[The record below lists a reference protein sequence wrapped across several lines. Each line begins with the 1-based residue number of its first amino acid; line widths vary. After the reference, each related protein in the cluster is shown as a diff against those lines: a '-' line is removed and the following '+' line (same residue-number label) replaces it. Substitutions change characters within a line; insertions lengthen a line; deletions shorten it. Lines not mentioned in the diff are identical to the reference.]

1 MKIAIF
7 RAKLQKNH
15 DFWPKNGIF
24 QIDKMV
30 SEGPKIEKSSFLS
43 FFAENVQK
51 HLEMILGVR
60 KNVTAMFW
68 GRKTMFGETRFF
80 S

>member
-1 MKIAIF
+1 MKFPIVSSHFFLFLMKIAIF

-30 SEGPKIEKSSFLS
+30 SDGPKIEKSSFLS
-43 FFAENVQK
+43 FFTENGQNTS
-51 HLEMILGVR
+51 L
-60 KNVTAMFW
+60 
-68 GRKTMFGETRFF
+68 
-80 S
+80 